1 MDALLNSDLPPEER
15 TPFRLWS
22 EGQSIVGAGSET
34 TANTLACIHFYLLND
49 TDVLAKLQAELRDA
63 LPDKNAPVTLNVVE
77 KLPYLVC
84 LIV

>member
-1 MDALLNSDLPPEER
+1 MGALLNSDLPPEER
-15 TPFRLWS
+15 TAFRLWS

-34 TANTLACIHFYLLND
+34 TANTLGVIQFYLLSNK
-49 TDVLAKLQAELRDA
+49 DVLEKLQAELRDTF
-63 LPDKNAPVTLNVVE
+63 PDKNAPITLNVVE